1 MQHKRMKSR
10 FLATLALA
18 MTATIATPTVQAG
31 WFDQS
36 LFGPSDEKRLNEW
49 AKNPDKKMTWGEWD
63 FIRLATR
70 GDGSKPNSHPVQL
83 NVKQVAAALASV
95 QGVPF
100 KDVKQLFSDSEV
112 ERLSQA
118 IVAGLKNATPDQEL
132 VFVSTGQHLWTGL
145 VAPVVGNC
153 GRIFFADGKLNILL
167 GMHHADFV
175 ADKQSGSRQ
184 DPKFDFGSRTTPAK
198 NVNLTGVTEGQAT
211 LIRNDWI
218 ALTLQ
223 PDTAPAAAGATAV
236 AAPAAAPA
244 ASTDAFYTKQ
254 ESRLKALQRLRDQGL
269 ITDAEFQAK
278 RAQIIKDL

>member
-18 MTATIATPTVQAG
+18 MTATLVTPTVQAG

-49 AKNPDKKMTWGEWD
+49 AKSPEKKMTWGEWD

-70 GDGSKPNSHPVQL
+70 GDGSKPNAHPVQL
-83 NVKQVAAALASV
+83 NVKQVAAALASI
-95 QGVPF
+95 QGMPF
-100 KDVKQLFSDSEV
+100 KDVKSLFSDSEV

-118 IVAGLKNATPDQEL
+118 VVAGLKNATPDQEL
-132 VFVSTGQHLWTGL
+132 VFVSTGQHAWTGL

-153 GRIFFADGKLNILL
+153 GRIFFADGKLNVLL

-175 ADKQSGSRQ
+175 ADKQNGSRL
-184 DPKFDFGSRTTPAK
+184 DPKFDFGSRTLPAK

-211 LIRNDWI
+211 LVRNDWI

-223 PDTAPAAAGATAV
+223 PDNTPAAASATPSTAPAAT
-236 AAPAAAPA
+236 AAPIGD
-244 ASTDAFYTKQ
+244 SFYTKQ

-269 ITDAEFQAK
+269 ITEAEFQAK